1 MSAPHFTMDKAP
13 YVLLQRINADL
24 QRAFEHGIQ
33 RIPLA
38 KRRPIVVVEKLPI
51 AVTDGQDQKNAHRPR
66 QARKSSKRPLSPA
79 PSRRTGSDTPSKRV
93 HFDDEGSRKYPH
105 MRLWTGPKSSGRQQ
119 VECSKENGT
128 SQYYSRKSLWED
140 RAPRPSI
147 QSAVSSVQCANL
159 SVLLGVRSR
168 GIPIVELE
176 RLQDVPVYDHD
187 NVSSPATV
195 ATSDKL
201 PDSEE
206 LSSEDTESE
215 SGILKFPK
223 GSRRRNTSQSPRK
236 VAPVKYQETESS
248 DDNWSVSSL
257 RLWR

>member
-1 MSAPHFTMDKAP
+1 MDKAP

-38 KRRPIVVVEKLPI
+38 K
-51 AVTDGQDQKNAHRPR
+51 
-66 QARKSSKRPLSPA
+66 S
-79 PSRRTGSDTPSKRV
+79 
-93 HFDDEGSRKYPH
+93 
-105 MRLWTGPKSSGRQQ
+105 
-119 VECSKENGT
+119 
-128 SQYYSRKSLWED
+128 
-140 RAPRPSI
+140 
-147 QSAVSSVQCANL
+147 L

-187 NVSSPATV
+187 DVSSPATV